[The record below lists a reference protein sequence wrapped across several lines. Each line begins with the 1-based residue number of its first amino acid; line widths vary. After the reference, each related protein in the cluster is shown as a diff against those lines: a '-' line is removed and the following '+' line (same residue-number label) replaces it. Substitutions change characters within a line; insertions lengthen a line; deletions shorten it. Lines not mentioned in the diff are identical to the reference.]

1 MNIRDLVFTGFNGR
15 VAALDRQS
23 GDIVWKWAA
32 PKGIQYVSLL
42 LDGDRLVV
50 SVNGYMY
57 GLNPLTGELLWH
69 NDMPGF
75 GMGVASLVSINGVSS
90 NASVPGAAAAHA
102 AQAAA
107 ASSAA
112 VVH

>member
-23 GDIVWKWAA
+23 GDIVWKWVA
-32 PKGIQYVSLL
+32 PKGSQFVSLL

-75 GMGVASLVSINGVSS
+75 GMGVASLVSVNGVSS
-90 NASVPGAAAAHA
+90 NASVPGAAAQM
-102 AQAAA
+102 AQQA